1 MPETPWI
8 IRTPTKVQPRLRL
21 FCFPYAG
28 GGASIYRTWCGKLP
42 ADIEICAIQLPGREG
57 RFREAA
63 FTQLEPLVQK
73 LAQELQPSLS
83 LPFAFFGYSLGALIS
98 FELTRYLR
106 RYKMAG
112 PNHLFLAA
120 HRAPQLP
127 PQNDAI
133 HALPDG
139 EFAQALHDLGG
150 TPQAVLQN
158 EEIMQMMSPMLRAD
172 FQVYETYG
180 YKNDAPFTCP
190 ITAFGGTQDTTV
202 SETEL
207 AAWHEQT
214 SSTFK
219 LHMLPGDHFFL
230 HSKQDLL
237 AQILTQKLHE

>member
-1 MPETPWI
+1 MPDTPWI
-8 IRTPTKVQPRLRL
+8 IRTPAKVWPNLRL

-28 GGASIYRTWCGKLP
+28 GGASIYRTWASKLP
-42 ADIEICAIQLPGREG
+42 ADIEVCAVQLPGRES

-98 FELTRYLR
+98 FELTRHLR
-106 RYKMAG
+106 HNQMAG
-112 PNHLFLAA
+112 PSHLFVAA

-127 PQNDAI
+127 PRNKPI
-133 HALPDG
+133 HALPD
-139 EFAQALHDLGG
+139 EKFTQALYELGG
-150 TPQAVLQN
+150 TPEAILQH

-172 FQVYETYG
+172 FQVYETYD
-180 YKNDAPFTCP
+180 YKNCGPLTCP
-190 ITAFGGTQDTTV
+190 ITAFGGELDPTV
-202 SETEL
+202 SEPEL

-214 SSTFK
+214 SKTFK
-219 LHMLPGDHFFL
+219 LNMLPGDHFFL

-237 AQILTQKLHE
+237 LQIVAQNLYR